1 MLLIV
6 LTSSPLELLAP
17 RNLKREPWVKKSTPV
32 SCLHQNGSFPCI
44 QFPTN
49 RSTDPAVHFPRNNC
63 HHENIAPVEK
73 SGLSACHGLF
83 LPPLPSFSLLSLLRK
98 NNPRILRIQIQSRR
112 NIRSQNHVPNTLNI
126 IYDNQSGQ
134 CLFAMFG
141 QVEM

>member
-17 RNLKREPWVKKSTPV
+17 KIWKENPGLKKSTPV

-49 RSTDPAVHFPRNNC
+49 RSTDPGSVHFPRNNC
-63 HHENIAPVEK
+63 YHENIAPVEK

-83 LPPLPSFSLLSLLRK
+83 LPSFSLLSLLRK
-98 NNPRILRIQIQSRR
+98 NNLRILRIQIQSRR
-112 NIRSQNHVPNTLNI
+112 NIRSQNYVPNTLKGSFTI
-126 IYDNQSGQ
+126 F
-134 CLFAMFG
+134 LFL
-141 QVEM
+141 VRSHILNSNEVWY